1 MKINIKKEKMK
12 NKKNYC
18 KSCHVFLFNTKENGY
33 IEFRDGLGISSN
45 GTEFVVKCKCG
56 HETVIVIE

>member
-1 MKINIKKEKMK
+1 MK

-18 KSCHVFLFNTKENGY
+18 KSCHNFLFNTKENGY

-56 HETVIVIE
+56 HETVVVIE